1 MSFLFKKTANYYLFS
16 CFLPFSAI
24 TTPACK
30 QECNGTSVPPSG
42 STTNQL
48 VEGQERPPIDGEEQ
62 PNTEPPWK
70 LETTKLLG
78 SLSTTDEKIQSGWSE
93 DGLIGKHPD
102 APVQDTQA
110 ATTTTTTHLHHQQVV
125 DLNLNEI
132 QPAESTASVQHRET
146 LSDEKESRAPTVG
159 IEEPLNVSEGDQAAP
174 FPMGEL
180 WDEYTEH
187 LMEGEQ
193 TVVWDLRSLLS
204 DSQSHQAGQMPQEEA
219 EVEAGAEVSCGP
231 QTGWHIPSGP
241 GLADITHCP
250 LWSFPSMSYYP
261 PFQHPEPLEGEWS
274 RCLFT
279 YFLFW

>member
-1 MSFLFKKTANYYLFS
+1 
-16 CFLPFSAI
+16 
-24 TTPACK
+24 
-30 QECNGTSVPPSG
+30 VPPSG

-70 LETTKLLG
+70 LETTKLE

-110 ATTTTTTHLHHQQVV
+110 TTTTTTTTTTTHLHHQQVC

-146 LSDEKESRAPTVG
+146 LSDEKESRAPAAG

-174 FPMGEL
+174 FPRGEL
-180 WDEYTEH
+180 WDEYTDH
-187 LMEGEQ
+187 LMAGEQ

-204 DSQSHQAGQMPQEEA
+204 DSQSHQAGQTPQEEA
-219 EVEAGAEVSCGP
+219 EVEAGAGAEVEAWAGAEVSCDP

-241 GLADITHCP
+241 GLADIAYCP

-274 RCLFT
+274 RCLVTYHFFLVAFT
-279 YFLFW
+279 AVLARSC